1 MFNVATTEDSQANNE
16 DWGWSA
22 FSKDSAPTTSVE
34 PRPSDPP
41 PPQEP
46 SSNSSE
52 NGVVRGWADD
62 LGGLL
67 VAAPSSNEDGGSG
80 TSAAAPA
87 TSNGGGYD
95 PFAEL
100 LGIGGFVPTPPSSSS
115 APPTETAPPST
126 GSPSLLPFD
135 QLVPTL
141 ACRVVLRV
149 LCAVCRTRECGV
161 YVARV

>member
-1 MFNVATTEDSQANNE
+1 
-16 DWGWSA
+16 
-22 FSKDSAPTTSVE
+22 
-34 PRPSDPP
+34 
-41 PPQEP
+41 
-46 SSNSSE
+46 
-52 NGVVRGWADD
+52 VVRGWADD

-80 TSAAAPA
+80 TPTAAP
-87 TSNGGGYD
+87 TSSNGGGGYD

-100 LGIGGFVPTPPSSSS
+100 LGIGSFVPTPPSSSS
-115 APPTETAPPST
+115 AQPTGTAPLST

-141 ACRVVLRV
+141 SCVVSCCV
-149 LCAVCRTRECGV
+149 LCIARASAVCT